1 MGAEMVG
8 RTSLS
13 ATAEQREALAGL
25 ARSAHRAEADRARA
39 ILWSLER
46 RTGEEIGGRV
56 GVTANT
62 VRKWRVGFRD
72 HGVDGLRAR
81 PHPGRAPWKS
91 PAALRVAN
99 EVLAEPVVNGA
110 NWTLPR
116 LRRVIA
122 ERTGV
127 EISKSR
133 LSVVLR
139 KKGASS
145 AAARATRC
153 AAARTRQRSSAPGGA

>member
-1 MGAEMVG
+1 MVG
-8 RTSLS
+8 RTSIS

-46 RTGEEIGGRV
+46 RTGEEIGGLV
-56 GVTANT
+56 GVKANT
-62 VRKWRVGFRD
+62 VRKWRVRFRN

-91 PAALRVAN
+91 PAALRVAE
-99 EVLAEPVVNGA
+99 EVLAEPVVNGP

-145 AAARATRC
+145 ADARATRC
-153 AAARTRQRSSAPGGA
+153 AAARTRKRSSAPGCA